1 MAKSDPRNNRPLVIG
16 CATHAT
22 PQAEMPCDMCRR
34 QGELFTRPN
43 AAAQTRMRKY
53 Q

>member
-1 MAKSDPRNNRPLVIG
+1 MAKRDPRNNPSPAIG

-22 PQAEMPCDMCRR
+22 PRTEMPCDMCRR
-34 QGELFTRPN
+34 QGELFPRATV
-43 AAAQTRMRKY
+43 AEQTRMRRY

>member
-1 MAKSDPRNNRPLVIG
+1 MVKRDPRNSSAPAIG

-22 PQAEMPCDMCRR
+22 PQSEMPCAMCRR
-34 QGELFTRPN
+34 QGELFPRST
-43 AAAQTRMRKY
+43 AAEQTRMWRY

>member
-1 MAKSDPRNNRPLVIG
+1 MAKRDSRNNPPPVIG

-22 PQAEMPCDMCRR
+22 PQLDMPCDMCRR
-34 QGELFTRPN
+34 QGELFTRGT
-43 AAAQTRMRKY
+43 AADQSRMRRY

>member
-1 MAKSDPRNNRPLVIG
+1 MAKRDPRNNPPPAIG

-22 PQAEMPCDMCRR
+22 PQSEMPCAMCRR
-34 QGELFTRPN
+34 QGELFTR
-43 AAAQTRMRKY
+43 ADTAAQTRMRRY